1 MHETKALSPAI
12 KKRVL
17 VMQQNELTEYHIY
30 TKVASFVKNPEN
42 KATLLKIA
50 NEEHR
55 HCQIWETFTKEQV
68 QPVQW
73 KIWWYTLLSVIFGYT
88 FALKLMEGNEGDAA
102 NNYED
107 IAAEIPQAQKIAE
120 DEDRH
125 EQLLLAILD
134 EERLQYVGSMVLGL
148 NDALVELT
156 GTLAGLT
163 LALQNTKLIA
173 LSGLITGIS
182 ATLSMASSEFLS
194 ARSEGR
200 EDAFKSCV
208 YTGIAYCITVALLV
222 LPYLIF
228 DDEHYL
234 HALGTMLV
242 TVVLIILVFTYYISV
257 AKDLD
262 FKKRFWEMALIS
274 LSVAAFSFVIGLVVK
289 EALGIDI

>member
-1 MHETKALSPAI
+1 
-12 KKRVL
+12 
-17 VMQQNELTEYHIY
+17 MQQNELTEYHIY

-73 KIWWYTLLSVIFGYT
+73 KIWWIYPAFGDIWLY
-88 FALKLMEGNEGDAA
+88 FCLEADGGQRGPDAA

-125 EQLLLAILD
+125 EQQLLAILD

-173 LSGLITGIS
+173 Y
-182 ATLSMASSEFLS
+182 
-194 ARSEGR
+194 R
-200 EDAFKSCV
+200 V
-208 YTGIAYCITVALLV
+208 
-222 LPYLIF
+222 
-228 DDEHYL
+228 
-234 HALGTMLV
+234 
-242 TVVLIILVFTYYISV
+242 
-257 AKDLD
+257 
-262 FKKRFWEMALIS
+262 
-274 LSVAAFSFVIGLVVK
+274 
-289 EALGIDI
+289 

>member
-1 MHETKALSPAI
+1 MPEIKPLSPEI

-17 VMQQNELTEYHIY
+17 QMQQNELTEYHIY
-30 TKVASFVKNPEN
+30 TKVAGFVKNPEN

-55 HCQIWETFTKEQV
+55 HGQIWETFTKEKV
-68 QPVQW
+68 QPVKW

-102 NNYED
+102 YNYED

-120 DEDRH
+120 DEERH
-125 EQLLLAILD
+125 EQKLLAILD

-173 LSGLITGIS
+173 LSGLITGVS
-182 ATLSMASSEFLS
+182 ATL
-194 ARSEGR
+194 
-200 EDAFKSCV
+200 
-208 YTGIAYCITVALLV
+208 
-222 LPYLIF
+222 
-228 DDEHYL
+228 
-234 HALGTMLV
+234 
-242 TVVLIILVFTYYISV
+242 
-257 AKDLD
+257 
-262 FKKRFWEMALIS
+262 
-274 LSVAAFSFVIGLVVK
+274 
-289 EALGIDI
+289 